1 MHDEMEGGSHEMG
14 WRGIHYAYS
23 LGPTFEIS
31 TSSGFAGRKCKQV
44 VISST

>member
-1 MHDEMEGGSHEMG
+1 MHDGMEGGSHE
-14 WRGIHYAYS
+14 IYAYS

-31 TSSGFAGRKCKQV
+31 TSSGFAGRKCKRV